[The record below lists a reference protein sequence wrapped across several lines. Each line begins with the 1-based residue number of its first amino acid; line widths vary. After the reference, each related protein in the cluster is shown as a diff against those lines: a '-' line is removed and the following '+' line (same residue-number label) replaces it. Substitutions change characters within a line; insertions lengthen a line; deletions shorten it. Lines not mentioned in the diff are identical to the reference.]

1 MVIGQYGL
9 ENPSVHT
16 VDKFDPSDVH
26 VVCFADES
34 DNVIVGTY
42 KTVQAT
48 DTEAVMHRT
57 QDQTVTLRDKQ
68 ERVEEPCGFNS
79 INIKGKGSTALNSKP
94 VGITPLGYLNIFED
108 ESLVIFTGSD
118 YESNLNYA
126 EVHSRE
132 KVVRCYSECDV
143 SIYADTDN
151 GMLGFSVAFEKESIS
166 ILSID
171 QRQVT
176 HLKVEEN
183 NWLGLARSVE
193 NLGATIISL
202 EDELEDLTVQ
212 SMF

>member
-9 ENPSVHT
+9 ENPRAQT
-16 VDKFDPSDVH
+16 VDKFDPDDVH

-34 DNVIVGTY
+34 DSVKVGTY

-57 QDQTVTLRDKQ
+57 QDKIVTLRDGQ
-68 ERVEEPCGFNS
+68 ERVKEPCGFKS
-79 INIKGKGSTALNSKP
+79 INIKSEGSTGLNSKP
-94 VGITPLGYLNIFED
+94 VRIVPLGYLNIFEE

-126 EVHSRE
+126 EVHSRG
-132 KVVRCYSECDV
+132 KVVRCYSEFDV
-143 SIYADTDN
+143 SIYAGIDN
-151 GMLGFSVAFEKESIS
+151 SMLGFSVEFEKESIS
-166 ILSID
+166 LKSID
-171 QRQVT
+171 PKQVT

-183 NWLGLARSVE
+183 NWLELARSVQ
-193 NLGATIISL
+193 NLEATIISL
-202 EDELEDLTVQ
+202 DNEVDDLVVQ